1 MPGRAPILGTVIA
14 ALLAALSGA
23 EAARAQLLVAVE
35 RVRVEPVVREVTLLG
50 RVVARFEGEVASE
63 VAGSVAEVLVRSG
76 DSVARGAPLVRLE
89 RARMEQAVAR
99 ARTAVAAAEADLA
112 AARGELELLELEL
125 ARLTRLRGSAAF
137 PRARFENQSKQ
148 VRIAAQ
154 RLKATEAR
162 LAAARVELAARERD
176 LADSEIRAP
185 FSGIVLETLVSP
197 GRYLRVGEPVVRLL
211 DTAELEVEAEVP
223 REILPELQ
231 PGQMAR
237 MRLFDQNWILVLR
250 TVIPVEDPRTA
261 SRPARFRFR
270 TSPPALLAAGQAVEL
285 ELRISSGESALTV
298 PKDALLPHDHAD
310 RLFVVRDQRAEERR
324 VILGPFLG
332 ERVVVRDG
340 LAPGELVVVR
350 GNERLRDGMPVRIAS
365 ARARSDGRP

>member
-1 MPGRAPILGTVIA
+1 MA
-14 ALLAALSGA
+14 ALLSALFAPGA
-23 EAARAQLLVAVE
+23 GRAQLLVAVE
-35 RVRVEPVVREVTLLG
+35 RARVEPVVREVALLG
-50 RVVARFEGEVASE
+50 RVVARFEGEVASQ
-63 VAGSVAEVLVRSG
+63 VAGSVAEVLVQSG
-76 DSVARGAPLVRLE
+76 DAVARGAPLVRLD

-99 ARTAVAAAEADLA
+99 ARTAVAAAEAELA

-154 RLKATEAR
+154 RLRAAEAR

-176 LADSEIRAP
+176 LRDSEIRAP
-185 FSGIVLETLVSP
+185 FAGIVLETLVSP

-223 REILPELQ
+223 RELLPELQ
-231 PGQMAR
+231 PGQTAR
-237 MRLFDQNWILVLR
+237 LKLFGRTWILVLR
-250 TVIPVEDPRTA
+250 TVIPVEDPSTA
-261 SRPARFRFR
+261 TRPARFRFR
-270 TSPPALLAAGQAVEL
+270 SSPPALLAAGQAVEL
-285 ELRISSGESALTV
+285 ALRISDGERALTV
-298 PKDALLPHDHAD
+298 PKDALLPHDHGD

-324 VILGPFLG
+324 VVLGPFLDG
-332 ERVVVRDG
+332 RVVVREG

-365 ARARSDGRP
+365 AAAPSDGRP